1 MATRCLR
8 MPAPACGTASGTT
21 PAGTFDGNTV
31 RLLVDGK
38 EIGLGTVRG
47 GAPVGYGTPAGNTTL
62 GAYGGTCD
70 LSLTGDLDEVS
81 IWKKALPVAEI
92 WDRARVILAPH

>member
-1 MATRCLR
+1 MNQ
-8 MPAPACGTASGTT
+8 P
-21 PAGTFDGNTV
+21 
-31 RLLVDGK
+31 
-38 EIGLGTVRG
+38 
-47 GAPVGYGTPAGNTTL
+47 PAGNSTL

-92 WDRARVILAPH
+92 WKKASFILAPH